1 MAALVL
7 YMSALHWSLAEGG
20 TRLRSIPKR
29 VPFYA
34 LKAGRELW
42 PGGAPLFTV
51 ERPQS
56 LPAFLVLDTDA
67 GPLGIEL
74 A

>member
-42 PGGAPLFTV
+42 PGGAP
-51 ERPQS
+51 RPFHSGTPAIAPS
-56 LPAFLVLDTDA
+56 LL
-67 GPLGIEL
+67 GPGH
-74 A
+74 